1 MLLPLFFVLCFSI
14 LGYSQTYLQNFPK
27 DLLAKANTAKDATYL
42 TEDGK
47 LVVLIMNIARING
60 PLFVKNILNNQSNDN
75 SSANFQSLISDLNKT
90 KDLNPFFPASGLSK
104 AAKFHAIDMGD
115 KGTTGHK
122 SSDGTATF
130 VRIRK
135 YAQGSSM
142 AENCSYGYSDPLEIV
157 LQLLIDEGV
166 ASLGHR
172 KSILNQSYSFVGV
185 SIQPHTAY
193 GYNCVQDFSDT
204 GD

>member
-1 MLLPLFFVLCFSI
+1 M
-14 LGYSQTYLQNFPK
+14 T
-27 DLLAKANTAKDATYL
+27 KANTAKDASYL
-42 TEDGK
+42 TDDEK
-47 LVVLIMNIARING
+47 MVILIMNIARING
-60 PLFVKNILNNQSNDN
+60 PLFVKNILNNQSADN
-75 SSANFQSLISDLNKT
+75 STANFKSLKSDLNIT
-90 KDLNPFFPASGLSK
+90 KDLNPFFPANGLSI
-104 AAKFHAIDMGD
+104 AAKYHATDMGD
-115 KGTTGHK
+115 KGTVGHQ
-122 SSDGTATF
+122 SSDGTGTF

-135 YAQGSSM
+135 YAQGGSM

-172 KSILNQSYSFVGV
+172 KSILSTSYSFVGV
-185 SIQPHTAY
+185 SIQPHAAY